1 MVHRQVRSR
10 ESSPF
15 RSASKIFKVGSL
27 SSLIGF
33 PVGSTEFLDE
43 DRPSPSTSKE
53 EQDSQEKSSPRSSQD
68 NQGKADDLELDLEE
82 GGIVF

>member
-1 MVHRQVRSR
+1 M
-10 ESSPF
+10 
-15 RSASKIFKVGSL
+15 FKVESL

-33 PVGSTEFLDE
+33 PPVGSTEFLDE
-43 DRPSPSTSKE
+43 DRPTPPTSKE

-68 NQGKADDLELDLEE
+68 NQGKADDLDLDLEE